1 MAKSAGLG
9 MIDLATIFDSLRPDI
24 VVVVGDRFDVLA
36 PAIAAALMNIPVA
49 HNGRRGIWHD
59 R

>member
-1 MAKSAGLG
+1 

-36 PAIAAALMNIPVA
+36 PAIADLMNIPVA
-49 HNGRRGIWHD
+49 HTMEARYLAR
-59 R
+59 